1 MGQPAFYNDK
11 SVLVTGATGLIGA
24 NLAQELVRRGA
35 RVRATLHVKDP
46 VFDDENVSYVR
57 CDLTRA
63 EDCTRVV
70 EGIDYAFLCAANTSG
85 AYAIATNPLVHVTDN
100 LIMNVR
106 MLEATVD
113 VDRCLFMSSST
124 VYPPVQYAVKEE
136 EAFSGDP
143 HPSYFGS
150 AWMKRYSEKLAQFYC
165 EKYGRKIIVVRP
177 TNVYGPFDKFDFGT
191 SHVLPAL
198 IRRAV
203 EKQSP
208 FEVWGDGSA
217 VRDFV
222 YVSDMVEAML
232 RAMERWT
239 HFDPFN
245 IGSGNPV
252 TIRESLELI
261 LRLSRHT
268 AAEVIYDPSK
278 PTTIPVRLVDLTKA
292 REQLGFQ
299 ARFSLEEGLQKT
311 IDWYCEHGG
320 VSSGQAVE

>member
-1 MGQPAFYNDK
+1 MQPSTFYYGK
-11 SVLVTGATGLIGA
+11 HVLVTGSTGLIGA
-24 NLAQELVRRGA
+24 NLIQELARRGA
-35 RVRATLHVKDP
+35 SVRATLHVKDP
-46 VFDDENVSYVR
+46 VVENENVSYVR

-63 EDCTRVV
+63 EDCIRVV
-70 EGIDYAFLCAANTSG
+70 EGMDYAFLCAANTSG
-85 AYAIATNPLVHVTDN
+85 AYTIETNPLVHVTDN
-100 LIMNVR
+100 LIMNVK
-106 MLEATVD
+106 MLEATAD
-113 VDRCLFMSSST
+113 VDRCLFISSST
-124 VYPPVQYAVKEE
+124 VYPPVDYPVKEA
-136 EAFSGDP
+136 EAFLGDP

-150 AWMKRYSEKLAQFYC
+150 AWMKRYSEKLAQFHS
-165 EKYGRKIIVVRP
+165 ERYGRKIIVVRP

-203 EKQSP
+203 EKQNP

-239 HFDPFN
+239 HFEPYN

-252 TIRESLELI
+252 TIRESLEMI
-261 LRLSRHT
+261 LRLAQHQG
-268 AAEVIYDPSK
+268 AEVIYDASK
-278 PTTIPVRLVDLTKA
+278 PTTIPVRRVDLTKA
-292 REQLGFQ
+292 REELGFQ

-311 IDWYCEHGG
+311 IEWYCSHRG
-320 VSSGQAVE
+320 V